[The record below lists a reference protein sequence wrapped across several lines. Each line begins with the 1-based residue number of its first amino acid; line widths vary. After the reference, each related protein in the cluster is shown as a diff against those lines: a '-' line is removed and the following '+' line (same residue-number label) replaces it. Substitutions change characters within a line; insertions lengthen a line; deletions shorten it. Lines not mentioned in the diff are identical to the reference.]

1 MYRPALI
8 HLFDVLVARQVLS
21 SQNEALAV
29 LQKPAIVA
37 SHAVTA
43 LAALPLA
50 RYIPFTGD
58 DSPYLFR
65 AKGLP

>member
-1 MYRPALI
+1 MT
-8 HLFDVLVARQVLS
+8 ARQVLS

-29 LQKPAIVA
+29 LQKPAIDA
-37 SHAVTA
+37 LQDFTA

-50 RYIPFTGD
+50 RYIPFMGD